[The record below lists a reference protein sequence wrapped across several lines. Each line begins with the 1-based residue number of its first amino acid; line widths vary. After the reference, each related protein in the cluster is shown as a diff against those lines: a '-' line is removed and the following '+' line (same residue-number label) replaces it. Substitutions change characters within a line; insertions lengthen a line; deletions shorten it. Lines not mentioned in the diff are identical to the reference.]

1 MRDESVAKIERS
13 LAKIFTKYKYGRRGI
28 GDGMALKRL
37 LFYANLRIS
46 GCIFDGGARGWIQ
59 YFRQTNDER
68 LINKLDWVVGN
79 LRKRF
84 LVPPDASLKTFTRAY
99 WAVKHPGARH
109 GNYVPNFDEWTV
121 PQKRDLLIDLGVDR
135 VQ

>member
-1 MRDESVAKIERS
+1 
-13 LAKIFTKYKYGRRGI
+13 
-28 GDGMALKRL
+28 MALKRL

-135 VQ
+135 AHEFLDDEVQYRFRKVVGAAVSDLENDIGSLS